1 MYNENIGLVAKSNTQ
16 QHRCILF
23 PIFNFLSSAMIL
35 KLAYIMDHPA
45 LSQLADVETPTTV
58 GSNIEAPER
67 ALDDEVEDF
76 NDISSNK
83 ICLSLGLNQFYLV
96 LLVNCP
102 TNSTQMSIMS
112 GPATQNLQS
121 LQLSCISTPA
131 IVTED
136 LPGSPSE
143 NQTSSAQSVDN
154 EQHVTRSESISETIR
169 SCSLS
174 DTASV
179 TFFCACGKPC
189 SRFVI

>member
-1 MYNENIGLVAKSNTQ
+1 
-16 QHRCILF
+16 
-23 PIFNFLSSAMIL
+23 
-35 KLAYIMDHPA
+35 MDHPT

-67 ALDDEVEDF
+67 ASDDEVEDF

-83 ICLSLGLNQFYLV
+83 MCFKLSSNQYNLV

-102 TNSTQMSIMS
+102 TNYTQMSIKS

-131 IVTED
+131 VDTED
-136 LPGSPSE
+136 LPGSPPE
-143 NQTSSAQSVDN
+143 NQISSAQAVEN
-154 EQHVTRSESISETIR
+154 EEHVTRSESVSETIR

-174 DTASV
+174 DTASG
-179 TFFCACGKPC
+179 TYFCACGKPC